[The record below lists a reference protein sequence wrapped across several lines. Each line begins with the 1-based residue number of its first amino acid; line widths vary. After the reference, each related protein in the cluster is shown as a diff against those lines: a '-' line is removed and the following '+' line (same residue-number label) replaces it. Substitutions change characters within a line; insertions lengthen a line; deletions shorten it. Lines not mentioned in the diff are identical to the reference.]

1 MVDRKRNDADNDGV
15 NANRNDGLDLQD
27 EDRLPWLEP
36 VEDYD
41 REPTVSPTNLLG
53 LVLGGLLLLGVI
65 VGGIYWLQNRSGGS
79 GDLIAA
85 QDGDYK
91 VPPNESGAK
100 TFDGTGD
107 ASFATS
113 EGAEPNGKID
123 ASKVA
128 EEPAVAKVD
137 AAAPTPAAGT
147 PGAKI
152 AEAQKAAAAKASAS
166 AKSATPTAPV
176 KASAASAAPKMA
188 TAPAVASTA
197 AGTVMVQLGA
207 FGSEATANGAW
218 GGLTKRFS
226 FLAGLSKTVVP
237 AAVGG
242 GTVYRLRANAGTMAQ
257 ANDICTKLR
266 AAGENCI
273 VVK

>member
-1 MVDRKRNDADNDGV
+1 MVNRKQNDADKNGV
-15 NANRNDGLDLQD
+15 NDGLDLQD

-137 AAAPTPAAGT
+137 AAAPTAGT

-152 AEAQKAAAAKASAS
+152 AEAQKAAAAKAA
-166 AKSATPTAPV
+166 
-176 KASAASAAPKMA
+176 AAPKAAVPAGPAKAGTAPAAAPKVA
-188 TAPAVASTA
+188 TAPAAAPASGSA
-197 AGTVMVQLGA
+197 MVQLGA

-226 FLAGLSKTVVP
+226 YLAGLSKTVVP

-242 GTVYRLRANAGTMAQ
+242 GTVYRLRASAGSAAQ
-257 ANDICTKLR
+257 ANDICTKLK